1 MKAVDCLT
9 KQRDAARSLHES
21 EVNNVTKRKNEFTA
35 MLCDKL
41 LDTIN
46 TDTILSET
54 QANFVGVTV
63 SNIGYEYP
71 PGEKNVPYMEA
82 STICPL
88 LVVQLATYINSC
100 KC

>member
-1 MKAVDCLT
+1 MKAVNCLT
-9 KQRDAARSLHES
+9 KQRNAAREILAS
-21 EVNNVTKRKNEFTA
+21 EVNNTAKRSYEFCA

-46 TDTILSET
+46 VDTVLSKT
-54 QANFVGVTV
+54 QTEFVGVTV

-71 PGEKNVPYMEA
+71 PGERNIPYMEA

-88 LVVQLATYINSC
+88 LVMQLATYINSC
-100 KC
+100 KS

>member
-9 KQRDAARSLHES
+9 KQRNAARRLLES
-21 EVNNVTKRKNEFTA
+21 EVINAAKLNYEFSA

-46 TDTILSET
+46 VDTVLSET
-54 QANFVGVTV
+54 QTEFVGVAV

-71 PGEKNVPYMEA
+71 PGERNVPYMEA
-82 STICPL
+82 STICPF
-88 LVVQLATYINSC
+88 LVMQLATYINSC